1 MGIEPTERKVDLRP
15 NGFEDRGH
23 HQVCKHF
30 PKLQYSLRVPRA
42 FPAGANPAAH
52 GDSSSRGIATSI

>member
-1 MGIEPTERKVDLRP
+1 MGIEPTELALNTTS

-30 PKLQYSLRVPRA
+30 PKFAVGNLCPVQ
-42 FPAGANPAAH
+42 
-52 GDSSSRGIATSI
+52 SRG